1 MLEICCAIIGFGGGI
16 ILGRYIVQAWRSLPC
31 NTRLQRMRNE
41 YARYL
46 EDLREID
53 MPVSRISAT
62 NKAELS
68 EEDRTTILKCYN
80 ARIERMTNYS
90 HFLDTMERELSHEK
104 KNTIY

>member
-16 ILGRYIVQAWRSLPC
+16 IFGHYVVQAWRSSPC
-31 NTRLQRMRNE
+31 NTRLKRMHDE

-62 NKAELS
+62 NKTELS
-68 EEDRTTILKCYN
+68 EKDRATILRCYN